1 MHDVNPRFQ
10 LNYTILVFSEWML
23 DFSELR
29 TLIGRSHFEGVQSQ
43 LRKDKCVSGVTSQY
57 DRYTYSC

>member
-10 LNYTILVFSEWML
+10 LDYAILVFSELML

-29 TLIGRSHFEGVQSQ
+29 T
-43 LRKDKCVSGVTSQY
+43 
-57 DRYTYSC
+57 